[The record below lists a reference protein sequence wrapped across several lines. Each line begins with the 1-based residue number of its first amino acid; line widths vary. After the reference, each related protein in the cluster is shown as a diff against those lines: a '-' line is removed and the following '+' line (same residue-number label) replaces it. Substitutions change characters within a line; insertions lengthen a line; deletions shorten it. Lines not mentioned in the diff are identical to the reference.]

1 MNAEIELVAGN
12 HITLTTDDAFKEK
25 CTAENLWVDYKNIVN
40 VVGDGKKVYIDDG
53 LISVVVQERGFC
65 LCQKMSRVISFLN

>member
-12 HITLTTDDAFKEK
+12 QITLTTDDAFKEK

-65 LCQKMSRVISFLN
+65 PCQKCRV